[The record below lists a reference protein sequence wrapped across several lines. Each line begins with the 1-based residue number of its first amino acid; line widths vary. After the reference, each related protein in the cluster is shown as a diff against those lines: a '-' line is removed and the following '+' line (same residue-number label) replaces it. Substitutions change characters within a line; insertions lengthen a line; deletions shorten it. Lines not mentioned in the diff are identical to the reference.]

1 MTFTSS
7 VHFTSVSQSTFQLLF
22 KELFMTWTC
31 KQKSLF
37 VKTIPLAIN
46 YCSSDKVI
54 RVIAFLIFGVK
65 KQSIFH
71 LTRNWFPKMK
81 IFCTR
86 PEIVFFSIV
95 IKHKR
100 CMYFDLPIYVGMPSC
115 TCATA
120 DTENG
125 HKHWLSSTTMQGGCL
140 GSPTCEN
147 PGSTN

>member
-54 RVIAFLIFGVK
+54 RVTAFLIFGVK

-81 IFCTR
+81 IFCPR

-95 IKHKR
+95 INHKR
-100 CMYFDLPIYVGMPSC
+100 CILIYRIVTSRSTSRLVTYLGLFRLLMRGIFGPYILWPFDKKCIS
-115 TCATA
+115 
-120 DTENG
+120 
-125 HKHWLSSTTMQGGCL
+125 
-140 GSPTCEN
+140 
-147 PGSTN
+147 